1 MDIVLLAVNTYSIS
15 VPSYFEKEADH
26 EAIQCGFV
34 SSHFFFRLRHVM
46 QPVFDR
52 PFGGFEMAV
61 GGVIGCFRGRPR
73 GRFTMALLGDG
84 SASSAE
90 GAIFRSST
98 SSSSSSSI
106 FGTMP
111 SSLGASLIERKP
123 KPKLTDVF
131 LGDSLE
137 EGEACEDEL
146 MLSLALVCDGA
157 GPNTTS
163 VAIRKEFGSTAES
176 KAGGGG
182 LRTLVGVGQC
192 SQSEDGGMRS
202 ASGAGRPS
210 RCWVESAGAEGSR
223 AAAVVTVFKR
233 TGVGIG
239 GRRPPE
245 ESSRL
250 QHRPTATVEGREGR
264 RDCRFR

>member
-1 MDIVLLAVNTYSIS
+1 
-15 VPSYFEKEADH
+15 
-26 EAIQCGFV
+26 
-34 SSHFFFRLRHVM
+34 
-46 QPVFDR
+46 
-52 PFGGFEMAV
+52 MAV
-61 GGVIGCFRGRPR
+61 GGVNGCFRGRPR
-73 GRFTMALLGDG
+73 GRFTVGLLGDG
-84 SASSAE
+84 SGSSAE

-146 MLSLALVCDGA
+146 MLSLALFCDG
-157 GPNTTS
+157 
-163 VAIRKEFGSTAES
+163 AIRKEFGSTAES

-223 AAAVVTVFKR
+223 AAAVVPVFKK

-264 RDCRFR
+264 RDCRFRLMASLSWAGISL

>member
-1 MDIVLLAVNTYSIS
+1 MDIVLLAVNTYNIS

-73 GRFTMALLGDG
+73 GRLTMALLGDG
-84 SASSAE
+84 SGSSAE

-98 SSSSSSSI
+98 SLSSSSSI
-106 FGTMP
+106 FGTI
-111 SSLGASLIERKP
+111 SSLGASLIERKS
-123 KPKLTDVF
+123 KLKVEDVF

-146 MLSLALVCDGA
+146 MLSRA
-157 GPNTTS
+157 
-163 VAIRKEFGSTAES
+163 AIRKECRSTAES

-192 SQSEDGGMRS
+192 SQSEDGEMRS
-202 ASGAGRPS
+202 ASEAGPPS
-210 RCWVESAGAEGSR
+210 RCPVESAGAEG
-223 AAAVVTVFKR
+223 
-233 TGVGIG
+233 
-239 GRRPPE
+239 
-245 ESSRL
+245 
-250 QHRPTATVEGREGR
+250 
-264 RDCRFR
+264 

>member
-1 MDIVLLAVNTYSIS
+1 
-15 VPSYFEKEADH
+15 
-26 EAIQCGFV
+26 
-34 SSHFFFRLRHVM
+34 
-46 QPVFDR
+46 
-52 PFGGFEMAV
+52 
-61 GGVIGCFRGRPR
+61 
-73 GRFTMALLGDG
+73 MALLGDG
-84 SASSAE
+84 SGSSAE
-90 GAIFRSST
+90 GAIFMSST

-111 SSLGASLIERKP
+111 SLDASLMERKP
-123 KPKLTDVF
+123 KPKLEDVF

-146 MLSLALVCDGA
+146 MLSLALVCDSA
-157 GPNTTS
+157 GPNATS
-163 VAIRKEFGSTAES
+163 VAIRKECGSTAES

-210 RCWVESAGAEGSR
+210 RCRVESAGAEDSR
-223 AAAVVTVFKR
+223 AAAVVTVFRR
-233 TGVGIG
+233 TGVGVG

-245 ESSRL
+245 EPSRL
-250 QHRPTATVEGREGR
+250 QHRPTATVEGREGSLQG

>member
-1 MDIVLLAVNTYSIS
+1 
-15 VPSYFEKEADH
+15 
-26 EAIQCGFV
+26 
-34 SSHFFFRLRHVM
+34 
-46 QPVFDR
+46 
-52 PFGGFEMAV
+52 MAV

-84 SASSAE
+84 SGSSAE

-98 SSSSSSSI
+98 SLSSSSSI
-106 FGTMP
+106 FGTIP
-111 SSLGASLIERKP
+111 SLDASLIERKP
-123 KPKLTDVF
+123 KPKLEDVF

-157 GPNTTS
+157 EPNSSS

-192 SQSEDGGMRS
+192 SQSEDGEMRS
-202 ASGAGRPS
+202 ASEAGPPS
-210 RCWVESAGAEGSR
+210 RCPVESAGAEDSR
-223 AAAVVTVFKR
+223 AAAVVTVFRR

-245 ESSRL
+245 EPSRL
-250 QHRPTATVEGREGR
+250 QHRPTAQLKGEKAARKDGLSLPINGESSLGGDIPLANELHTSATKPRPFR
-264 RDCRFR
+264 MACR

>member
-1 MDIVLLAVNTYSIS
+1 
-15 VPSYFEKEADH
+15 
-26 EAIQCGFV
+26 
-34 SSHFFFRLRHVM
+34 
-46 QPVFDR
+46 
-52 PFGGFEMAV
+52 MAV

-84 SASSAE
+84 SGSSAE
-90 GAIFRSST
+90 GAIFMSST

-106 FGTMP
+106 FGTIP
-111 SSLGASLIERKP
+111 SLDASLMERKP
-123 KPKLTDVF
+123 KPKLEDVF

-146 MLSLALVCDGA
+146 MLSLALVCDSA
-157 GPNTTS
+157 GPNATS
-163 VAIRKEFGSTAES
+163 VAIRKECGSTAES

-210 RCWVESAGAEGSR
+210 RCRVESAGAEDSR
-223 AAAVVTVFKR
+223 AAAVVTVF
-233 TGVGIG
+233 
-239 GRRPPE
+239 
-245 ESSRL
+245 
-250 QHRPTATVEGREGR
+250 
-264 RDCRFR
+264 